1 MLRKLFPHSF
11 AEDIKWHG
19 SETKK
24 PGLSVALCSGSSS
37 FSGLTNMPPL
47 APLTQRDLRVLCE
60 MNQALVLSDFHL
72 HKSFFI
78 NVTSTLTSAIP
89 NIRAFCC
96 LLVQNGRR
104 GNVCPGEN
112 KQIWTGTSPNSCL
125 LRQRGGLEYFR
136 LEQFCFWIKQRC
148 LNLALPFLE
157 LGPER
162 LILRFSEP
170 KAGEKCVCVC
180 VCVCVYFLRSDVTN
194 EKGNELSTKPGAG
207 RGRAARCL
215 PWSF

>member
-1 MLRKLFPHSF
+1 
-11 AEDIKWHG
+11 
-19 SETKK
+19 
-24 PGLSVALCSGSSS
+24 
-37 FSGLTNMPPL
+37 MPPL

-180 VCVCVYFLRSDVTN
+180 VCVCVCTFSGLMLQMRREMSCQLNQALAEGGLPAVFHDPSNQTFW
-194 EKGNELSTKPGAG
+194 
-207 RGRAARCL
+207 CL
-215 PWSF
+215 LCECPSV